1 MADKYL
7 ELRINRDFGDILS
20 VYFDFLKQNIKTFTN
35 VFLRYNGIFII
46 GLLITSYL
54 LVSGFVGLIAADGL
68 YGNGSGTV
76 SEEDY
81 LVYLFSGMGVFFL
94 IFLVVAALNFSISSA
109 YLVKYDEVK
118 GNHFD
123 KKEVWNL
130 FKDRLGSILLFIV
143 ILVPIYLVFIVVV
156 LITAFIP
163 LAGIFIQYVLQF
175 FLAAWVGVS
184 FFCMLTEKKGVMDA
198 FGEGWSLVIN
208 NFWKSIGVNFILGL
222 LNGLLFFIIMV
233 IPGVIIGIYTFHVVE
248 NNVDVTG
255 SVISMVIYTLALC
268 LVLVASVYAQCL
280 SQFVNGILYYALHEK
295 TYNVNTRSKIEE
307 IGKSNL

>member
-1 MADKYL
+1 MINKYI

-20 VYFDFLKQNIKTFTN
+20 VYFDFLKQNIKKFTN
-35 VFLRYNGIFII
+35 IFLNYNGIFLI

-68 YGNGSGTV
+68 YGNGSGNV
-76 SEEDY
+76 SSEKYVIY
-81 LVYLFSGMGVFFL
+81 LYAGMGVL
-94 IFLVVAALNFSISSA
+94 ILISIVVAAINFSISSS
-109 YLVKYDEVK
+109 YLVKYDETK
-118 GNHFD
+118 GNLFD

-143 ILVPIYLVFIVVV
+143 ILIPIYLVFLVVV
-156 LITAFIP
+156 IITAFIP
-163 LAGIFIQYVLQF
+163 LAGLFIQYVLQF
-175 FLAAWVGVS
+175 FLAAWIGVS
-184 FFCMLTEKKGVMDA
+184 FFCMLSENKGVMEA
-198 FGEGWSLVIN
+198 FGEGWSLIIN

-222 LNGLLFFIIMV
+222 LNGLLFFIIML
-233 IPGVIIGIYTFHVVE
+233 IPGVIVAVYTFHVVE

-268 LVLVASVYAQCL
+268 IILIAAVYAQCL
-280 SQFVNGILYYALHEK
+280 SQFVNGILYYSLHEK
-295 TYNVNTRSKIEE
+295 TYNVNTRNKIEE